1 MRAGRLLQWTTP
13 YGVYHQP
20 ADRFVARFVGE
31 GVLLQGTSLGDGR
44 LRCEL
49 GQMQGRDR
57 AIPAGVAVEILL
69 RPDDVVHD
77 EESTLRAIVT
87 RRAFRGAEFLYTLR
101 TAAGSE
107 LQSLLP
113 SHHDFAVG
121 EAIGIRLD
129 LEHVVAFRAEPASG
143 D

>member
-1 MRAGRLLQWTTP
+1 MP
-13 YGVYHQP
+13 
-20 ADRFVARFVGE
+20 
-31 GVLLQGTSLGDGR
+31 GD
-44 LRCEL
+44 
-49 GQMQGRDR
+49 
-57 AIPAGVAVEILL
+57 
-69 RPDDVVHD
+69 
-77 EESTLRAIVT
+77 
-87 RRAFRGAEFLYTLR
+87 

-113 SHHDFAVG
+113 SHHDFPLG